1 MAPKAAYLIVD
12 CREYLG
18 FLFWQVSTEWDV
30 LFLLISEGDCF
41 YYYNQTSKALFR
53 PERLLERRLL
63 IAHLTLTELGVC
75 PMCVVESPKIWVA
88 LLVSTMRTN
97 LLNWCNLVSISKNV
111 VFFAFLVVRIY

>member
-1 MAPKAAYLIVD
+1 M
-12 CREYLG
+12 G

-63 IAHLTLTELGVC
+63 IYCASDTELGVC
-75 PMCVVESPKIWVA
+75 PMCVVESPKIWGA
-88 LLVSTMRTN
+88 LLVSKNTVLKKWN
-97 LLNWCNLVSISKNV
+97 LEELIVTDATLTS
-111 VFFAFLVVRIY
+111 

>member
-1 MAPKAAYLIVD
+1 M
-12 CREYLG
+12 G

-88 LLVSTMRTN
+88 LLVSEN
-97 LLNWCNLVSISKNV
+97 IVLAVEFSNQLVDL
-111 VFFAFLVVRIY
+111 VFLADFWGKFFGDF